1 MTHEPDTKRVL
12 ALAAII
18 RQVDD
23 IIDLH
28 ADALACAILT
38 HPDSQWG
45 PALPVPTDAEIEADF
60 RAWFEAK
67 HECEYFGG
75 ISLCDAIAWGKHLL
89 QHSPQ
94 PAAPWPQ
101 LPREVPPE
109 VLNLAT
115 FSACNQEYAAK
126 LAWQCCR
133 AEIDR
138 QRIGQKLSVP
148 EPTPWPELPHQP
160 PHMQGDEMWKQ
171 GYIFGWHAARA
182 ELQRL
187 REQAGVAPTP
197 APAFPEISDQLI
209 RSLIGDILTESE
221 TATEAAC
228 MDRPYNPVPRIRAR
242 LTEILQLAAQDEAA
256 GKPAINDRTQSPAK
270 EEVAE
275 LVAALNADASFVE
288 SEAPHLCDISAEQMR
303 RIAELLQQRNPVPV
317 AVSERMPDLSP
328 DACDFNENGLIWW
341 FTSNLG
347 WRLGSRNAIDCI
359 PYPTHW
365 LPFYALQSPGAEKS
379 NA

>member
-115 FSACNQEYAAK
+115 FSACNQEDAAK
-126 LAWQCCR
+126 LAWQCFR

-138 QRIGQKLSVP
+138 QRIGQGLSVP
-148 EPTPWPELPHQP
+148 EPASWPELPPQP
-160 PHMQGDEMWKQ
+160 PGPPSRGENPYWTD
-171 GYIFGWHAARA
+171 GFVTGWSVACV

-187 REQAGVAPTP
+187 REQAGVAPA
-197 APAFPEISDQLI
+197 APTFPGISDSLM
-209 RSLIGDILTESE
+209 RSLIGDVLNESE

-242 LTEILQLAAQDEAA
+242 LTEILQLAARDEATR
-256 GKPAINDRTQSPAK
+256 KPTP
-270 EEVAE
+270 
-275 LVAALNADASFVE
+275 
-288 SEAPHLCDISAEQMR
+288 
-303 RIAELLQQRNPVPV
+303 
-317 AVSERMPDLSP
+317 
-328 DACDFNENGLIWW
+328 
-341 FTSNLG
+341 
-347 WRLGSRNAIDCI
+347 
-359 PYPTHW
+359 
-365 LPFYALQSPGAEKS
+365 
-379 NA
+379 